1 MARPIIPLNIC
12 GRPADTCFKPNALPM
27 SQLEHVHL
35 KEDEFEALRL
45 VDLLG
50 MQQQE
55 AAVAM
60 GVSRQTLANVLKAAR
75 FKVVDCLTQ
84 GKALIMHSEREG
96 VTQDDHSHSSE

>member
-1 MARPIIPLNIC
+1 
-12 GRPADTCFKPNALPM
+12 M

-60 GVSRQTLANVLKAAR
+60 GVSADTGQ
-75 FKVVDCLTQ
+75 CP
-84 GKALIMHSEREG
+84 E
-96 VTQDDHSHSSE
+96 SSPF

>member
-1 MARPIIPLNIC
+1 
-12 GRPADTCFKPNALPM
+12 M

-60 GVSRQTLANVLKAAR
+60 G
-75 FKVVDCLTQ
+75 FQ
-84 GKALIMHSEREG
+84 GRHWPMS
-96 VTQDDHSHSSE
+96 